1 MVRLI
6 GFFVGIGFAFVALFA
21 FVVGA
26 FTWATE
32 GTPDEGAAY
41 AFYEEPV
48 HANLPSDGVFG
59 RFDTAQLQ
67 RGFQVYKEVC
77 AACHGLSFVAF
88 RSLGE
93 IGYNEA
99 QIKNI
104 ASEFQVPGV
113 DPNTGEANSRPGTPT
128 DYFPD
133 PYPNDI
139 AAAAANGNA
148 IPPDLSL
155 ITKARHHGTDYLYS
169 LLTGYSGVPQE
180 LRAEYPDFE
189 TPDGLYFNRYFPN
202 LNIAMAP
209 PLTMDGQVS
218 YAPGNPEPTI
228 QQMSLDVAAF
238 LTWTAEPKLAQRLQ
252 TGWPIM
258 GFLLLATILAYL
270 AKQQIWAK
278 VKPKHRKQGPLQ
290 GSGDRDEA

>member
-6 GFFVGIGFAFVALFA
+6 GIVVGIGFTVVVLFS
-21 FVVGA
+21 FVVGLY
-26 FTWATE
+26 TWATE

-41 AFYEEPV
+41 AFYEEPL

-77 AACHGLSFVAF
+77 AACHGLKYVAF
-88 RSLGE
+88 RSLGDL
-93 IGYNEA
+93 GYNEA

-104 ASEFQVPGV
+104 AAEFQVAGI
-113 DPNTGEANSRPGTPT
+113 DPNTGELTTRPGVPT
-128 DYFPD
+128 DYFPS
-133 PYPNDI
+133 PYPNNV
-139 AAAAANGNA
+139 AAAAANNNA
-148 IPPDLSL
+148 VPPDLSL
-155 ITKARHHGTDYLYS
+155 ITKARHHGTDYIYS
-169 LLTGYSGVPQE
+169 LLTGYSEVPPE
-180 LRAEYPDFE
+180 LLEEYPDFDVGE
-189 TPDGLYFNRYFPN
+189 NLYFNRYFPN

-209 PLTMDGQVS
+209 PLTMNGQVT

-228 QQMSLDVAAF
+228 QQMSLDLAAF
-238 LTWTAEPKLAQRLQ
+238 LTWTAEPTLAERLQ
-252 TGWPIM
+252 TGWPVM
-258 GFLLLATILAYL
+258 GFILLATILAYL

-290 GSGDRDEA
+290 GE